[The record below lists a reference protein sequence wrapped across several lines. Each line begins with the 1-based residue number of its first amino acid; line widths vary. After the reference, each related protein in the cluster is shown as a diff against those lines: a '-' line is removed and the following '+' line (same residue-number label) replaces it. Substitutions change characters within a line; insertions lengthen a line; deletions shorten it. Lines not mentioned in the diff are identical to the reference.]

1 MRTWIIECKEKWC
14 DHPIR
19 TTHTGN
25 FEREDIIELM
35 KQHTVLTEELYKRR
49 AQTVVKWVNWID
61 VNFPDFR
68 EQ

>member
-25 FEREDIIELM
+25 FEREDIIKFFGLNEPDI
-35 KQHTVLTEELYKRR
+35 EWY
-49 AQTVVKWVNWID
+49 TVVEDID
-61 VNFPDFR
+61 NYDKTR
-68 EQ
+68 N